1 MPNFST
7 KRKGA
12 IPLSVI
18 RRVAQEGHEP
28 AAADLPV
35 TSGVADW
42 LGIAYY
48 LQYAITEFTA
58 RVWNIRLVPVEL
70 RSATK
75 QGDVAEFRGDRL
87 VLLEYN
93 TNEDMNVVYFAYAEH
108 VDPTR

>member
-1 MPNFST
+1 MSNFSME
-7 KRKGA
+7 RKGA

-18 RRVAQEGHEP
+18 RHVAREDHEP

-35 TSGVADW
+35 TFGVADR

-48 LQYAITEFTA
+48 LQYAITESTA
-58 RVWNIRLVPVEL
+58 RAWNIRLVPVEL

-75 QGDVAEFRGDRL
+75 QGDVGEFGGEIL

-93 TNEDMNVVYFAYAEH
+93 TNEDMDVAYFAYAEH